1 MFSKSLGLFHRY
13 IRFHT
18 DFLNVKKYVP
28 NRHDKNKFK
37 NKFNDNIPCNRYKR
51 FELAT
56 PKKESIDL
64 LKEP

>member
-1 MFSKSLGLFHRY
+1 MKA
-13 IRFHT
+13 
-18 DFLNVKKYVP
+18 FLNVKKYVP